1 MAIEIDNTIAEIEA
15 EMKRAQAKS
24 SGGNVSFFVLKDG
37 EKALVRP
44 LLNLNQVASILMHV
58 YWNPGS
64 GKFDVNSVCAHQPE
78 LELPANSCKH
88 CATVKTLT
96 DKKAAGKMTATK
108 YFVIP
113 LWVYGVK
120 NAAGAP
126 VTYKDQEDKEQPVQG
141 VKYLQLKPT
150 SDILA
155 TLLEIYRDSG
165 DIAAADLLIGR
176 KGEKLDTKYT
186 VLPRA
191 AAPFTVENV
200 PAQNKLDIITRIAE
214 MNAPEV
220 IDGADPFPPSSAA
233 STSAKPKD
241 KDLDF

>member
-1 MAIEIDNTIAEIEA
+1 MALEIDNTIAEIEA

-44 LLNLNQVASILMHV
+44 LLNLNQVASLLMHV

-64 GKFDVNSVCAHQPE
+64 GKFDVNSVCAHQAE
-78 LELPANSCKH
+78 LELPAGSCKH
-88 CATVKTLT
+88 CATVKTMT
-96 DKKAAGKMTATK
+96 DKKAAGKMAATK
-108 YFVIP
+108 YFVVP
-113 LWVYGVK
+113 LYVYGIK

-126 VTYKDQEDKEQPVQG
+126 VTYTQDDKEVAVQG
-141 VKYLQLKPT
+141 VRYLQLKPT

-155 TLLEIYRDSG
+155 TLLEIYRDNG
-165 DIAAADLLIGR
+165 DITTGDLTISR

-186 VLPRA
+186 VTQRPPA
-191 AAPFTVENV
+191 VFSVENV
-200 PAQNKLDIITRIAE
+200 PAQSKFDIITRIAE

-220 IDGADPFPPSSAA
+220 IDGADPFPPSAT
-233 STSAKPKD
+233 TSAKASAP

>member
-1 MAIEIDNTIAEIEA
+1 MAIEMDNMIAEIEA

-44 LLNLNQVASILMHV
+44 LLNLNAVASILMHV
-58 YWNPGS
+58 YWNPATS
-64 GKFDVNSVCAHQPE
+64 KFDVNAVCAHQAE
-78 LELPANSCKH
+78 LALPAGSCKH
-88 CATVKTLT
+88 CATAKSMS
-96 DKKAAGKMTATK
+96 DKKAAGKMAANK

-113 LWVYGVK
+113 LWVYGIK
-120 NAAGAP
+120 NAAGQA
-126 VTYKDQEDKEQPVQG
+126 VTFTQDDKEQPVQG

-150 SDILA
+150 SDILS

-165 DIAAADLLIGR
+165 DIMAGDLTISR

-186 VLPRA
+186 VLQRPPA
-191 AAPFTVENV
+191 VFTVENV
-200 PAQNKLDIITRIAE
+200 PAQDKSDIVMRIAD

-220 IDGADPFPPSSAA
+220 IDGSDPFPASA
-233 STSAKPKD
+233 STTAKSTP